1 MLNFTFIILKN
12 FKTKKNMKKIF
23 LFASMALYSLAI
35 LAQST
40 WKSDKAHSQLKFD
53 ITHYGI
59 NTVSGAFSDFD
70 VTVKADKED
79 FSDAVVELKAKASS
93 INTGITQRDD
103 HLRSV
108 DFFDVA
114 TFPELTYKSTGI
126 KAISDKKFELSG
138 DLTMHGITKPV
149 TLVMELRGVF
159 TNPRNQKKIAGIR
172 VTGTVKRSDFGIGPK
187 FPAASLS
194 EEVTITG
201 DGEFGM

>member
-1 MLNFTFIILKN
+1 
-12 FKTKKNMKKIF
+12 MKKIF
-23 LFASMALYSLAI
+23 LLAAMGLFNLAL

-59 NTVSGAFSDFD
+59 NTVSGSFSDFE
-70 VTVKADKED
+70 VTVTAEKED
-79 FSDAVVELKAKASS
+79 FSDAIIQLKAKAAS
-93 INTGITQRDD
+93 ITTGIIQRDD
-103 HLRSV
+103 HLRSI

-114 TFPELTYKSTGI
+114 TFPELNYKSNGI
-126 KAISDKKFELSG
+126 KALSDKKFEVSG

-149 TLVMELRGVF
+149 TLEMELRGIF

-194 EEVTITG
+194 EEVKITG